1 MSQYDIAG
9 EEFLGGHSAGWIEAI
24 VEIPRG
30 SRNKYEFDHERGV
43 YRLDRVLYSSV
54 HYPTD
59 YGFIPGTLSLDGDP
73 LDVLALVDEPTFP
86 GCHMRVRPVGTLI
99 MVDEKGEDEKI
110 LAVPVDDPRFAQ
122 THRLSDVAQHR
133 QLEIATFFRTYKELQ
148 GVDTE
153 VRDWHD
159 VEVAWKIIE
168 AARERHLVR
177 QSTAG

>member
-1 MSQYDIAG
+1 MSELIG
-9 EEFLGGHSAGWIEAI
+9 EQFISNRDEGWIEVV

-43 YRLDRVLYSSV
+43 FRLDRVLYSSV

-73 LDVLALVDEPTFP
+73 LDVLVVVDEATFT
-86 GCHMRVRPVGTLI
+86 GCHVRARPIGTLI

-110 LAVPVDDPRFAQ
+110 LAVPHDDPRFAQ
-122 THRLSDVAQHR
+122 TRRLGDLPSHWP
-133 QLEIATFFRTYKELQ
+133 LEIAAFFRTYKELQ
-148 GVDTE
+148 GVQTE

-159 VEVAWKIIE
+159 VEEAWKIIE
-168 AARERHLVR
+168 AARARDI
-177 QSTAG
+177 AGGQA